1 MITTKL
7 LLFIFIQNSCIFIYK
22 LFHLQHKFFNM
33 NLYQKKFI
41 NSENMFHDRPF
52 RKYIFWLLFI
62 TQFLVFEAVSQTT
75 VKGIIND
82 NETNEEL
89 IGATVKIVNS
99 TFGCVTDFNGEFT
112 IKTNLKLPF
121 SIEISYIGYESKV
134 VNLTENRFFKLNLV
148 SKNLQLKAVEVL
160 GGISKKLKESPLS
173 IESMDINDIK
183 QTSATNFYEGLSH
196 MKGVDMTSASLGFRV
211 INTRGFNSTS
221 PVRSLQIIDGVD
233 NASPGLNF
241 ALGNFLGASE
251 LDLMKVEIVS
261 GASSAFFGPN
271 AFNGVISMNTKSPF
285 LFDGLS
291 ASVKL
296 GERFMNEYAVR
307 YAKVFKDDKGED
319 RFAYK
324 LNLFYMNANDWEA
337 TNTNSV
343 ANLDTDES
351 NPGSY
356 DAVNRYGDE
365 NLSPILNNGI
375 YGLNGIPDPKLISDY
390 PGLGRYHR
398 TGYWEKDIVDYDTE
412 NFKANAAFHY
422 LFKNKTE
429 LIASS
434 NFANGTTVYQGDNR
448 FSLKDIKFFQNKI
461 EIKKDNNFF
470 LRAYATH
477 EDAGD
482 SYDAVLTAFQLQNA
496 ATTDE
501 DWDYLY
507 KKYWRDNITNKIRD
521 IDPNINWTPWYDP
534 VTQTGYPADTAAI
547 NYLISQPQ
555 YVDSLFVWH
564 QQTAEYA
571 NTAYTPFENESFYKV
586 GTKRFDSLKNEIT
599 SKASVLNGGSKIV
612 DKSALYHLHGEK
624 TWDTDFCKI
633 TLGGNG
639 RVYTPKSGG
648 SLFSDTGSNVIINKE
663 YGGYFGIEKKFLSDQ
678 LMLKASI
685 RVDKNQNFDFL
696 PTPAVSLIYNIDDN
710 STVRATFTSAIRNP
724 TLLNQYM
731 YYNVGR
737 AKLVGN
743 INGYDS
749 LVTIESLRTYTYSEF
764 EKDSLEYFS
773 VNPISPEKVKCL
785 DIGYRGVINR
795 KLYVDAGYYFNWYT
809 NFIGFVTGADI
820 FIDPFLRN
828 PYILDVYR
836 IATNST
842 EKITTQGFSLGIN
855 YYLDNQFTIN
865 ANYSWNK
872 LNQINDDPIIPAYN
886 TPENKFNFGIN
897 GKEIDVSL
905 FNIGKI
911 SFNTNYKWVQGFIF
925 EGSPQFTGE
934 IPSYGLLDFQV
945 TKQISKLDLAIKLG
959 ASNILNNEVIQVYG
973 GPFIGRMAYL
983 SLLFEFKN

>member
-1 MITTKL
+1 MVGHTTL
-7 LLFIFIQNSCIFIYK
+7 
-22 LFHLQHKFFNM
+22 
-33 NLYQKKFI
+33 
-41 NSENMFHDRPF
+41 
-52 RKYIFWLLFI
+52 RKYIFCLLLMS
-62 TQFLVFEAVSQTT
+62 QFLVVDFISQTT
-75 VKGIIND
+75 IKGIVND
-82 NETNEEL
+82 GETNEEL

-112 IKTNLKLPF
+112 IKTNLELPF
-121 SIEISYIGYESKV
+121 SIEVSYIGYELKV
-134 VNLTENRFFKLNLV
+134 VDILDNRFLKLKLE
-148 SKNLQLKAVEVL
+148 SKDLQLKAVEVM

-271 AFNGVISMNTKSPF
+271 AFNGVISMNTKNPF

-307 YAKVFKDDKGED
+307 YAKVFKDDEGED

-337 TNTNSV
+337 TNSNSV
-343 ANLDTDES
+343 ADLDTDEN
-351 NPGSY
+351 NPGGY

-365 NLSPILNNGI
+365 NLSPFQNNGLYDALGRPSI
-375 YGLNGIPDPKLISDY
+375 SLIKNY

-434 NFANGTTVYQGDNR
+434 NFSTGTTVYQGDNR
-448 FSLKDIKFFQNKI
+448 FSLRDIKFFQNKI
-461 EIKKDNNFF
+461 EFKKDKDFF
-470 LRAYATH
+470 IRAYATH
-477 EDAGD
+477 EDAGN
-482 SYDAVLTAFQLQNA
+482 SYDAVLTAFQLQQA
-496 ATTDE
+496 ASNDEEWDLQYKTWWSKYVTDTLKNR
-501 DWDYLY
+501 Y
-507 KKYWRDNITNKIRD
+507 
-521 IDPNINWTPWYDP
+521 PNIGWDP
-534 VTQTGYPADTAAI
+534 SWDNTTQTGTPVDTAAI
-547 NYLISQPQ
+547 NNLLSQPDLI
-555 YVDSLFVWH
+555 DSLYSWH
-564 QQTAEYA
+564 EKASDYA
-571 NTAYTPFENESFYKV
+571 NTAFISHSSNDFYEV
-586 GTKRFDSLKNEIT
+586 GTERFDSLMNIIT
-599 SKASVLNGGSKIV
+599 STASVLNGGSRIV

-639 RVYTPKSGG
+639 RIYTPKSGG
-648 SLFSDTGSNVIINKE
+648 SLFSDTGSNVIVNRE
-663 YGGYFGIEKKFLSDQ
+663 FGGYGGIEKKFLSDQ

-685 RVDKNQNFDFL
+685 RIDKNQNFNFL
-696 PTPAVSLIYNIDDN
+696 PTPAVSLIYNLDDN
-710 STVRATFTSAIRNP
+710 NTIRGTFTSAIRNP

-749 LVTIESLRTYTYSEF
+749 LLTIESLRAYTFNSFNE
-764 EKDSLEYFS
+764 DSLEYFS
-773 VNPISPEKVKCL
+773 VDPIRPEKVKCL

-795 KLYVDAGYYFNWYT
+795 KIYIDAGYYFNWYT

-820 FIDPFLRN
+820 FLDPFLGN

-836 IATNST
+836 IATNSS
-842 EKITTQGFSLGIN
+842 EKITTQGFSLGLN

-886 TPENKFNFGIN
+886 TPENKFNIGIN

-983 SLLFEFKN
+983 SLLFDFKN

>member
-1 MITTKL
+1 MVDKAPM
-7 LLFIFIQNSCIFIYK
+7 K
-22 LFHLQHKFFNM
+22 
-33 NLYQKKFI
+33 
-41 NSENMFHDRPF
+41 
-52 RKYIFWLLFI
+52 KYIFCLLLI
-62 TQFLVFEAVSQTT
+62 SQFLTLDIVSQTII
-75 VKGIIND
+75 KGVVND
-82 NETNEEL
+82 GETNEEL
-89 IGATVKIVNS
+89 IGASVKIVNS
-99 TFGCVTDFNGEFT
+99 TFGCVTDFIGEFN
-112 IKTNLKLPF
+112 IKTNLELPF

-134 VNLTENRFFKLNLV
+134 VDVSENKFLKIKLE
-148 SKNLQLKAVEVL
+148 SKDLQLKTVEVM

-241 ALGNFLGASE
+241 ALGNFLGSSE

-271 AFNGVISMNTKSPF
+271 AFNGVISMNTKSPY
-285 LFDGLS
+285 LFDGFS

-296 GERFMNEYAVR
+296 GERFMNEYAIR
-307 YAKVFKDDKGED
+307 YAKVFKDDDGED

-337 TNTNSV
+337 TNSNSV
-343 ANLDTDES
+343 ADLDTDES

-356 DAVNRYGDE
+356 DGVNRYGDE

-422 LFKNKTE
+422 LFKNNTE

-448 FSLKDIKFFQNKI
+448 FSLRDIKFFQNKI
-461 EIKKDNNFF
+461 EIKKEKNFF

-477 EDAGD
+477 EDAGN

-496 ATTDE
+496 ATSDE

-507 KKYWRDNITNKIRD
+507 KDYWRDNITDKIRD

-547 NYLISQPQ
+547 NQLLSQPR
-555 YVDSLFVWH
+555 YIDSLFVWH

-571 NTAYTPFENESFYKV
+571 NTAYVPFGSESFYEV

-599 SKASVLNGGSKIV
+599 SKASVLNGGSKII
-612 DKSALYHLHGEK
+612 DKSALYHLHVEK
-624 TWDTDFCKI
+624 MWDTDFCKL

-639 RVYTPKSGG
+639 RIYTPKSGG
-648 SLFSDTGSNVIINKE
+648 SLFSDTGSNVIVNKE
-663 YGGYFGIEKKFLSDQ
+663 FGGYFGIEKKFFSDQ

-696 PTPAVSLIYNIDDN
+696 PTPAVSLIYNLDDN
-710 STVRATFTSAIRNP
+710 NTLRATFTSAIRNP

-749 LVTIESLRTYTYSEF
+749 LVTVESLRTYTYSNF
-764 EKDSLEYFS
+764 EEDSLEYFS
-773 VNPISPEKVKCL
+773 VDPISPEKVKCL
-785 DIGYRGVINR
+785 DIGYRGVVNR
-795 KLYVDAGYYFNWYT
+795 KIYIDAGYYFNWYS

-820 FIDPFLRN
+820 FIDPFLGD

-836 IATNST
+836 IATNSS
-842 EKITTQGFSLGIN
+842 EKITTQGFSLGVN

-872 LNQINDDPIIPAYN
+872 LNQINEDPIIPAYN
-886 TPENKFNFGIN
+886 TPENKFNIGIN
-897 GKEIDVSL
+897 GKEIEVSL

-911 SFNTNYKWVQGFIF
+911 SFNTNFKWVQGFIF
-925 EGSPQFTGE
+925 EGSPQFTGS
-934 IPSYGLLDFQV
+934 IPSYGLLDFQI

-959 ASNILNNEVIQVYG
+959 ASNILNNEIIQVYG

-983 SLLFEFKN
+983 SLLFDFKN

>member
-1 MITTKL
+1 
-7 LLFIFIQNSCIFIYK
+7 
-22 LFHLQHKFFNM
+22 M

-221 PVRSLQIIDGVD
+221 PERSLQIIYGVD

-271 AFNGVISMNTKSPF
+271 AFNGVISMNTKSGF

-307 YAKVFKDDKGED
+307 YAKVFKDDEGED

-482 SYDAVLTAFQLQNA
+482 SYDAVLTAFQLQNT
-496 ATTDE
+496 ATSDE

-507 KKYWRDNITNKIRD
+507 KDYWRDNITDKIRD

-534 VTQTGYPADTAAI
+534 ATQTGYPADTAAI
-547 NYLISQPQ
+547 NQLLSQPQ
-555 YVDSLFVWH
+555 YVDSLFIWH

-571 NTAYTPFENESFYKV
+571 NTAYVPFGSESFYEV
-586 GTKRFDSLKNEIT
+586 GTERFDSLKNEIT

-648 SLFSDTGSNVIINKE
+648 SLFSDTGSNVIINRE

-710 STVRATFTSAIRNP
+710 NTVRATFTSAIRNP

-773 VNPISPEKVKCL
+773 VSPISPEKVKCL

-820 FIDPFLRN
+820 FIDPFLGN

-886 TPENKFNFGIN
+886 TPENKFNVGIN

>member
-1 MITTKL
+1 MVDKAPM
-7 LLFIFIQNSCIFIYK
+7 K
-22 LFHLQHKFFNM
+22 
-33 NLYQKKFI
+33 
-41 NSENMFHDRPF
+41 
-52 RKYIFWLLFI
+52 KYIFCLLLI
-62 TQFLVFEAVSQTT
+62 SQFLTLDIVSQTII
-75 VKGIIND
+75 KGVVND
-82 NETNEEL
+82 GETNEEL
-89 IGATVKIVNS
+89 IGASVKIVNS
-99 TFGCVTDFNGEFT
+99 TFGCVTDFIGEFN
-112 IKTNLKLPF
+112 IKTNLELPF

-134 VNLTENRFFKLNLV
+134 VDVSENKFLKIKLE
-148 SKNLQLKAVEVL
+148 SKDLQLKTVEVM

-241 ALGNFLGASE
+241 ALGNFLGSSE

-271 AFNGVISMNTKSPF
+271 AFNGVISMNTKSPY
-285 LFDGLS
+285 LFDGFS

-296 GERFMNEYAVR
+296 GERFMNEYAIR
-307 YAKVFKDDKGED
+307 YAKVFKDDDGED

-337 TNTNSV
+337 TNSNSV
-343 ANLDTDES
+343 ADLDTDES

-356 DAVNRYGDE
+356 DGVNRYGDE

-422 LFKNKTE
+422 LFKNNTE

-448 FSLKDIKFFQNKI
+448 FSLRDIKFFQNKI
-461 EIKKDNNFF
+461 EIKKEKNFF
-470 LRAYATH
+470 FRAYATH
-477 EDAGD
+477 EDAGN

-496 ATTDE
+496 ATSDE

-507 KKYWRDNITNKIRD
+507 KDYWRDNITDKIRD

-547 NYLISQPQ
+547 NQLLSQPR
-555 YVDSLFVWH
+555 YIDSLFVWH

-571 NTAYTPFENESFYKV
+571 NTAYVPFGSESFYEV

-599 SKASVLNGGSKIV
+599 SKASVLNGGSKII
-612 DKSALYHLHGEK
+612 DKSALYHLHVEK
-624 TWDTDFCKI
+624 MWDTDFCKL

-639 RVYTPKSGG
+639 RIYTPKSGG
-648 SLFSDTGSNVIINKE
+648 SLFSDTGSNVIVNKE
-663 YGGYFGIEKKFLSDQ
+663 FGGYFGIEKKFLSDQ

-696 PTPAVSLIYNIDDN
+696 PTPAVSLIYNLDDN
-710 STVRATFTSAIRNP
+710 NTLRATFTSAIRNP

-749 LVTIESLRTYTYSEF
+749 LVTVESLRTYTYSNF
-764 EKDSLEYFS
+764 EEDSLEYFS
-773 VNPISPEKVKCL
+773 VDPISPEKVKCL
-785 DIGYRGVINR
+785 DIGYRGVVSR
-795 KLYVDAGYYFNWYT
+795 KVYIDAGYYFNWYS

-820 FIDPFLRN
+820 FIDPFLGD

-836 IATNST
+836 IATNSS
-842 EKITTQGFSLGIN
+842 EKITTQGFSLGVN

-872 LNQINDDPIIPAYN
+872 LNQINEDPIIPAYN
-886 TPENKFNFGIN
+886 TPENKFNIGIN
-897 GKEIDVSL
+897 GKEIEVSL

-925 EGSPQFTGE
+925 EGSPQFTGS
-934 IPSYGLLDFQV
+934 IPSYGLLDFQI

-959 ASNILNNEVIQVYG
+959 ASNILNNEIIQVYG

-983 SLLFEFKN
+983 SLLFDFKN

>member
-1 MITTKL
+1 MVDKAPL
-7 LLFIFIQNSCIFIYK
+7 K
-22 LFHLQHKFFNM
+22 
-33 NLYQKKFI
+33 
-41 NSENMFHDRPF
+41 
-52 RKYIFWLLFI
+52 KYIFCLLLLS
-62 TQFLVFEAVSQTT
+62 QLLAFEVISQTLI
-75 VKGIIND
+75 KGVVND
-82 NETNEEL
+82 GETNEEL

-99 TFGCVTDFNGEFT
+99 NFGCITDFNGEFS
-112 IKTNLKLPF
+112 IETNLELPF
-121 SIEISYIGYESKV
+121 SIEISYIGYELKV
-134 VNLTENRFFKLNLV
+134 VDVLDNRFLKLKLK
-148 SKNLQLKAVEVL
+148 SKDLQLKAVEVM

-241 ALGNFLGASE
+241 ALGNFLGSSE

-271 AFNGVISMNTKSPF
+271 AFNGVISMNTKSPY
-285 LFDGLS
+285 LFDGFS

-296 GERFMNEYAVR
+296 GERFMNEYAIR
-307 YAKVFKDDKGED
+307 YAKVFKDDDGEN

-337 TNTNSV
+337 TNSNSV
-343 ANLDTDES
+343 ADLDTDES

-356 DAVNRYGDE
+356 DGVNRYGDE

-422 LFKNKTE
+422 LFKNNTE

-448 FSLKDIKFFQNKI
+448 FSLRDIKFFQNKI
-461 EIKKDNNFF
+461 EIKKEKNFF

-477 EDAGD
+477 EDAGN

-496 ATTDE
+496 ATSDE

-507 KKYWRDNITNKIRD
+507 KDYWRDNITDKIRD

-547 NYLISQPQ
+547 NQLLSQPR
-555 YVDSLFVWH
+555 YIDSLFVWH

-571 NTAYTPFENESFYKV
+571 NTAYVPFGSESFYKV

-599 SKASVLNGGSKIV
+599 SKASVLNGGSKII
-612 DKSALYHLHGEK
+612 DKSALYHLHVEK
-624 TWDTDFCKI
+624 MWDTDFCKL

-639 RVYTPKSGG
+639 RIYTPKSGG
-648 SLFSDTGSNVIINKE
+648 SLFSDTGSNVIVNKE
-663 YGGYFGIEKKFLSDQ
+663 FGGYFGIEKKFLSDQ

-696 PTPAVSLIYNIDDN
+696 PTPAVSLIYNLDDN
-710 STVRATFTSAIRNP
+710 NTLRATFTSAIRNP

-749 LVTIESLRTYTYSEF
+749 LVTVESLRTYTYSNF
-764 EKDSLEYFS
+764 EEDSLEYFS

-785 DIGYRGVINR
+785 DIGYRGVVNR
-795 KLYVDAGYYFNWYT
+795 KIYIDAGYYFNWYS

-820 FIDPFLRN
+820 FIDPFLGD

-836 IATNST
+836 IATNSS
-842 EKITTQGFSLGIN
+842 EKITTQGFSLGVN

-872 LNQINDDPIIPAYN
+872 LNQINEDPIIPAYN
-886 TPENKFNFGIN
+886 TPENKFNIGIN
-897 GKEIDVSL
+897 GKEIEVSL

-925 EGSPQFTGE
+925 EGSPQFTGS
-934 IPSYGLLDFQV
+934 IPSYGLLDFQI

-959 ASNILNNEVIQVYG
+959 ASNILNNEIIQVYG

-983 SLLFEFKN
+983 SLLFDFKN

>member
-1 MITTKL
+1 
-7 LLFIFIQNSCIFIYK
+7 
-22 LFHLQHKFFNM
+22 M

-482 SYDAVLTAFQLQNA
+482 SYDAVLTAFQLQNT
-496 ATTDE
+496 ATSDE

-507 KKYWRDNITNKIRD
+507 KDYWRDNITDKIRD

-534 VTQTGYPADTAAI
+534 ATQTGYPADTAAI
-547 NYLISQPQ
+547 NQLLSQPQ
-555 YVDSLFVWH
+555 YVDSLFIWH

-571 NTAYTPFENESFYKV
+571 NTAYVPFGSESFYEV
-586 GTKRFDSLKNEIT
+586 GTERFDSLKNEIT

-820 FIDPFLRN
+820 FIDPFLGN

>member
-1 MITTKL
+1 MVHQTPL
-7 LLFIFIQNSCIFIYK
+7 S
-22 LFHLQHKFFNM
+22 
-33 NLYQKKFI
+33 
-41 NSENMFHDRPF
+41 
-52 RKYIFWLLFI
+52 KYIFCLLLM
-62 TQFLVFEAVSQTT
+62 TQFLVVDFMSQTT
-75 VKGIIND
+75 IKGVVND
-82 NETNEEL
+82 GETNEEL

-112 IKTNLKLPF
+112 IKTNLELPF
-121 SIEISYIGYESKV
+121 SIEISYIGYELKV
-134 VNLTENRFFKLNLV
+134 VDILDNRFLKLKLE
-148 SKNLQLKAVEVL
+148 SKDLQLKAVEVM
-160 GGISKKLKESPLS
+160 GGITKKLKESPLS

-241 ALGNFLGASE
+241 ALGNFLGSSE

-271 AFNGVISMNTKSPF
+271 AFNGVISMNTKNPF

-307 YAKVFKDDKGED
+307 FAKVFKDDEGED

-337 TNTNSV
+337 TNSNSV
-343 ANLDTDES
+343 ADLDTDES

-429 LIASS
+429 LVASS

-461 EIKKDNNFF
+461 EIKKENNFF
-470 LRAYATH
+470 IRAYATH

-496 ATTDE
+496 ATSDE

-507 KKYWRDNITNKIRD
+507 KDYWRDNITDKIRD

-547 NYLISQPQ
+547 NQLLSQPR
-555 YVDSLFVWH
+555 YVDSLYVWH

-571 NTAYTPFENESFYKV
+571 NTAYVPFGSESFYKV
-586 GTKRFDSLKNEIT
+586 GTNRFDSLKNEIT

-639 RVYTPKSGG
+639 RIYTPKSGG
-648 SLFSDTGSNVIINKE
+648 SLFSDTGSNVIVNRE
-663 YGGYFGIEKKFLSDQ
+663 YGGYFGIEKKFFSDQ
-678 LMLKASI
+678 LMFKASLRI
-685 RVDKNQNFDFL
+685 DKNQNFKFL
-696 PTPAVSLIYNIDDN
+696 PTPAVSLIYNLDDN
-710 STVRATFTSAIRNP
+710 NTIRATFTSAIRNP

-764 EKDSLEYFS
+764 EEDSLEYFS

-795 KLYVDAGYYFNWYT
+795 KIYIDAGYYFNWYT
-809 NFIGFVTGADI
+809 NFIGFVTGADV
-820 FIDPFLRN
+820 FLDPFLGN

-836 IATNST
+836 IATNSS
-842 EKITTQGFSLGIN
+842 ERITTQGFSLGLN

-886 TPENKFNFGIN
+886 TPENKFNIGIN
-897 GKEIDVSL
+897 GEEIDVSL

-983 SLLFEFKN
+983 SLLFDFNN

>member
-1 MITTKL
+1 MVHQTPL
-7 LLFIFIQNSCIFIYK
+7 N
-22 LFHLQHKFFNM
+22 
-33 NLYQKKFI
+33 
-41 NSENMFHDRPF
+41 
-52 RKYIFWLLFI
+52 KYIFCLLLM
-62 TQFLVFEAVSQTT
+62 TQFLVVDFMSQTT
-75 VKGIIND
+75 IKGVIND
-82 NETNEEL
+82 GETNEEL

-112 IKTNLKLPF
+112 IKTNLELPF
-121 SIEISYIGYESKV
+121 SIEISYIGYELKV
-134 VNLTENRFFKLNLV
+134 VDILDNRFLKLKLE
-148 SKNLQLKAVEVL
+148 SKDLQLKAVEVM

-241 ALGNFLGASE
+241 ALGNFLGSSE

-271 AFNGVISMNTKSPF
+271 AFNGVISMNTKNPF

-307 YAKVFKDDKGED
+307 YAKVFKDDEGED

-337 TNTNSV
+337 TNSNSV
-343 ANLDTDES
+343 ADLDTDES

-429 LIASS
+429 LVASS

-461 EIKKDNNFF
+461 EIKKENNFF
-470 LRAYATH
+470 IRAYATH

-496 ATTDE
+496 ATSDE

-507 KKYWRDNITNKIRD
+507 KDYWRDNITDKIRD

-547 NYLISQPQ
+547 NQLLSQPQ
-555 YVDSLFVWH
+555 YIDSLYVWH

-571 NTAYTPFENESFYKV
+571 NTAYVPFGSESFYKV
-586 GTKRFDSLKNEIT
+586 GTNRFDSLKNEIT

-639 RVYTPKSGG
+639 RIYTPKSGG
-648 SLFSDTGSNVIINKE
+648 SLFSDTGSNVIVNRE
-663 YGGYFGIEKKFLSDQ
+663 YGGYFGIEKKFFSDQ
-678 LMLKASI
+678 LMFKASLRI
-685 RVDKNQNFDFL
+685 DKNQNFKFL
-696 PTPAVSLIYNIDDN
+696 PTPAVSLIYNLDDN
-710 STVRATFTSAIRNP
+710 NTIRATFTSAIRNP

-764 EKDSLEYFS
+764 EEDSLEYFS

-795 KLYVDAGYYFNWYT
+795 KIYIDAGYYFNWYT
-809 NFIGFVTGADI
+809 NFIGFVTGADV
-820 FIDPFLRN
+820 FLDPFLGN

-836 IATNST
+836 IATNSS
-842 EKITTQGFSLGIN
+842 ERITTQGFSLGLN

-886 TPENKFNFGIN
+886 TPENKFNIGIN
-897 GKEIDVSL
+897 GNEIDVSL

-983 SLLFEFKN
+983 SLLFDFNN

>member
-1 MITTKL
+1 MVHQTPL
-7 LLFIFIQNSCIFIYK
+7 S
-22 LFHLQHKFFNM
+22 
-33 NLYQKKFI
+33 
-41 NSENMFHDRPF
+41 
-52 RKYIFWLLFI
+52 KYIFCLLLM
-62 TQFLVFEAVSQTT
+62 TQFLVVDFMSQTT
-75 VKGIIND
+75 IKGVVND
-82 NETNEEL
+82 GETNEEL

-112 IKTNLKLPF
+112 IKTNLELPF
-121 SIEISYIGYESKV
+121 SIEISYIGYELKV
-134 VNLTENRFFKLNLV
+134 VDILDNRFLKLKLE
-148 SKNLQLKAVEVL
+148 SKDLQLKAVEVM

-241 ALGNFLGASE
+241 ALGNFLGSSE

-271 AFNGVISMNTKSPF
+271 AFNGVISMNTKNPF

-307 YAKVFKDDKGED
+307 YAKVFKDDEGED

-337 TNTNSV
+337 TNSNSV
-343 ANLDTDES
+343 ADLDTDES

-429 LIASS
+429 LVASS

-461 EIKKDNNFF
+461 EIKKENNFF
-470 LRAYATH
+470 IRAYATH

-496 ATTDE
+496 ATSDE

-507 KKYWRDNITNKIRD
+507 KDYWRDNITDKIRD

-547 NYLISQPQ
+547 NQLLSQPQ
-555 YVDSLFVWH
+555 YIDSLYVWH

-571 NTAYTPFENESFYKV
+571 NTAYVPFGSESFYKV
-586 GTKRFDSLKNEIT
+586 GTNRFDSLKNEIT

-639 RVYTPKSGG
+639 RIYTPKSGG
-648 SLFSDTGSNVIINKE
+648 SLFSDTGSNVIVNRE
-663 YGGYFGIEKKFLSDQ
+663 YGGYFGIEKKFFSDQ
-678 LMLKASI
+678 LMFKASLRI
-685 RVDKNQNFDFL
+685 DKNQNFKFL
-696 PTPAVSLIYNIDDN
+696 PTPAVSLIYNLDDN
-710 STVRATFTSAIRNP
+710 NTIRATFTSAIRNP

-764 EKDSLEYFS
+764 EEDSLEYFS

-795 KLYVDAGYYFNWYT
+795 KIYIDAGYYFNWYT
-809 NFIGFVTGADI
+809 NFIGFVTGADV
-820 FIDPFLRN
+820 FLDPFLGN

-836 IATNST
+836 IATNSS
-842 EKITTQGFSLGIN
+842 ERITTQGFSLGLN

-886 TPENKFNFGIN
+886 TPENKFNIGIN
-897 GKEIDVSL
+897 GNEIDVSL

-983 SLLFEFKN
+983 SLLFDFNN